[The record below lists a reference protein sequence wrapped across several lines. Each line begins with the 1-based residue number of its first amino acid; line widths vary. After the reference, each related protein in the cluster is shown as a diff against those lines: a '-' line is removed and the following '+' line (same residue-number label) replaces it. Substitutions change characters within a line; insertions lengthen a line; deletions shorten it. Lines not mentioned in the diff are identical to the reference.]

1 MIKCASCGASV
12 PESAEWCS
20 LCFTPLGKGEVP
32 SSAPEA
38 AMQVEVLQEHAENLA
53 HLETAAT
60 AVPGV
65 VAEAVENTTGDW
77 YVTGDLGDHQ
87 LISRGGER
95 AWRCGVC
102 GTSEWLDVVV
112 CTVCGTSLFSSEEM
126 READL
131 TADPKTALRWSLVPG
146 GGLWYVGLKA
156 QAVTLG
162 ALVGL
167 CVGSAFIF
175 PRSGLG
181 LAGLAAFVLC
191 AAALWAVGARD
202 AREVALTGL
211 PSSMF
216 LRDRRL
222 FWVALAV
229 LGLLLATGVLGLVAG
244 AMSRPPSVPSPR

>member
-1 MIKCASCGASV
+1 MIKCPSCGASV
-12 PESAEWCS
+12 PEGAKWCS
-20 LCFTPLGKGEVP
+20 LCFTPLEKP
-32 SSAPEA
+32 APASSATEA
-38 AMQVEVLQEHAENLA
+38 GRQGEATQGSAGCLAEF
-53 HLETAAT
+53 ETAAT
-60 AVPGV
+60 AAPGA
-65 VAEAVENTTGDW
+65 VAEAVEESTGDW
-77 YVTGDLGDHQ
+77 YITGALGDHQ
-87 LISRGGER
+87 LISRGRER

-102 GTSEWLDVVV
+102 GTSEWLDIVV
-112 CTVCGTSLFSSEEM
+112 CPVCGTSLFSSEEM

-131 TADPKTALRWSLVPG
+131 TADPKKALRWSLVPG
-146 GGLWYVGLKA
+146 GGLWYVGLRV

-191 AAALWAVGARD
+191 AAALWVVGARD

-216 LRDRRL
+216 LQGRRL
-222 FWVALAV
+222 FWVALVV

-244 AMSRPPSVPSPR
+244 AMSRPPSVPSAK

>member
-1 MIKCASCGASV
+1 MALWGLRHIRVARCRRVYGVRYLALLVGGDAGGRFDSR
-12 PESAEWCS
+12 PE
-20 LCFTPLGKGEVP
+20 
-32 SSAPEA
+32 
-38 AMQVEVLQEHAENLA
+38 
-53 HLETAAT
+53 
-60 AVPGV
+60 
-65 VAEAVENTTGDW
+65 
-77 YVTGDLGDHQ
+77 
-87 LISRGGER
+87 
-95 AWRCGVC
+95 
-102 GTSEWLDVVV
+102 
-112 CTVCGTSLFSSEEM
+112 
-126 READL
+126 
-131 TADPKTALRWSLVPG
+131 TALRWSLVPG

-156 QAVTLG
+156 QAVTLA

-244 AMSRPPSVPSPR
+244 AMSRPPSVPSPK